1 MTALVRASKK
11 ANDIAAEN
19 ARVFAAIERSH
30 HRALAVLC
38 VPAVAFVSALVAL
51 VVVVLR

>member
-1 MTALVRASKK
+1 VTALVRASEVS
-11 ANDIAAEN
+11 DEIAAHN
-19 ARVFAAIERSH
+19 AEMFTDMERSH
-30 HRALAVLC
+30 YRALAVLC